1 MIGIAKATKLI
12 VEKLSP
18 TPIISFNFFTTKKF
32 KYNIL
37 ELITGLKLILI
48 TTVQFTDNTNY
59 NTLLEKIYGEV
70 YVEYVTKN
78 IMY

>member
-1 MIGIAKATKLI
+1 MIGIAKATKVI

-37 ELITGLKLILI
+37 ELITGLKLILL
-48 TTVQFTDNTNY
+48 TTVE
-59 NTLLEKIYGEV
+59 LLG
-70 YVEYVTKN
+70 
-78 IMY
+78 